1 MADVKYTFL
10 GEDPESLSKSPNLI
24 RNILLLFSLV
34 SVIILFIVL
43 FYFIAYNQ
51 ELNTVRPVSK
61 IDKGKIQSNPLNQ
74 TLNNQGSP
82 KTLSNDETS
91 KSEYC
96 VVTMITP
103 NIIKK
108 VYRNFEVFFNITG
121 AYAIN
126 STQFGRVKIP
136 KGAKK
141 GPWKEDD
148 SSRIKLEDY
157 KPLFRKKYEKG
168 HLSPYNILG
177 NESMIIINAI
187 PQLTCHNRYA
197 ITKN

>member
-43 FYFIAYNQ
+43 FYFIAYTQ
-51 ELNTVRPVSK
+51 EINTARPVSQ
-61 IDKGKIQSNPLNQ
+61 IDKGKVQSNPLNQ
-74 TLNNQGSP
+74 TLINQGSP
-82 KTLSNDETS
+82 KTLSNDETP
-91 KSEYC
+91 KS
-96 VVTMITP
+96 VTMITP

-108 VYRNFEVFFNITG
+108 VYQNFEVFFNITG

-136 KGAKK
+136 KGAKR

-148 SSRIKLEDY
+148 SSQQVSNHEML
-157 KPLFRKKYEKG
+157 
-168 HLSPYNILG
+168 NI
-177 NESMIIINAI
+177 
-187 PQLTCHNRYA
+187 
-197 ITKN
+197 